1 MGGEVYRRD
10 GALRD
15 ESICSNGRIYGDF
28 DVAVPSTMVN
38 FRVSSSPTTILTN
51 LKLSGFFA
59 APGATCS
66 LRFQVL

>member
-28 DVAVPSTMVN
+28 DVIVPSTMVN
-38 FRVSSSPTTILTN
+38 FSA
-51 LKLSGFFA
+51 LSIRS
-59 APGATCS
+59 S
-66 LRFQVL
+66 LRY